1 MQSNTQIL
9 MQSFEIFIQS
19 SWVEHGQQERELLST
34 RERALKN
41 MAGEEGFDLEVEFSK
56 FLAEMDKN

>member
-1 MQSNTQIL
+1 

-19 SWVEHGQQERELLST
+19 SWVERGQQERELT
-34 RERALKN
+34 KHKRALKN

-56 FLAEMDKN
+56 FLAEVDKN

>member
-1 MQSNTQIL
+1 MGRARPT
-9 MQSFEIFIQS
+9 
-19 SWVEHGQQERELLST
+19 GT
-34 RERALKN
+34 RVTKHKRALKN